1 MGDAGFKHIAVNAAE
16 EDDFVITAGAVEQA
30 GEDAEASLD
39 PAVEAPVEEGEVAGQ
54 ATAASEQAEA
64 AVPADDVTEAQEA
77 SEPAAEQPDSATER
91 TERKTAKRPRP
102 DDGYRETTLEDLK
115 GEKMST
121 TQRVVIIAAIICIIG
136 AVVYYLAFM
145 R

>member
-39 PAVEAPVEEGEVAGQ
+39 PAVEAPVEEGDVA
-54 ATAASEQAEA
+54 
-64 AVPADDVTEAQEA
+64 EAQEA
-77 SEPAAEQPDSATER
+77 PESAAERPDSADER
-91 TERKTAKRPRP
+91 PERKTAKRPRP

-136 AVVYYLAFM
+136 AIVYYLAFM